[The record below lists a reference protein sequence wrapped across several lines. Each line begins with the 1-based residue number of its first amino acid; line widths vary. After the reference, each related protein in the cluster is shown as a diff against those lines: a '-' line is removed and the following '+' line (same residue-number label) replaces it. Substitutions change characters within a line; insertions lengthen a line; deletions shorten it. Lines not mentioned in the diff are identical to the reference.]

1 MSNTPI
7 CPQELNLTDNP
18 HVLVVDDDPDI
29 LTAARLMLRRKGFEA
44 HTLQDPSTLPRA
56 LEKDLPDAVVL
67 DLNFNVGDASC
78 ETGLKWLSFI
88 AATYPDL
95 AVVIITAH
103 GDVAVAVEAMKL
115 GAMDFV
121 TKPWDNDKFLGT
133 IHGAIELTT
142 ARREAN
148 SLRTQNKGLS
158 QSLAAPSKALIGSS
172 PAMLKVFDLISRAA
186 PSEANVLILGENGT
200 GKEVVASEIHR
211 LSGRSDN
218 VFLPVDLGSVPD
230 TLFESELF
238 GHKKGA
244 FTDAKVDR
252 VGRFEAANRGTIFL
266 DEIGNLPQHLQPKLL
281 SVLERR
287 EIVPVGE
294 TKARPIDVRLL
305 AATNMPREQMLD
317 EDVFRQDLL
326 YRINTVTIT
335 LPPLRDRREDVPQL
349 VEHFLGAYSKK
360 YGQARRR
367 ISNAA
372 IRHLTDYDWPGNVR
386 ALLHAVERAVIL
398 SQNDTLEPD
407 DFLLE
412 APRKQSVRTAGSN
425 TQSLNLETLEHD
437 AIDSALRKHA
447 GNISRAAEEL
457 GLTRAS
463 LYRRMAKHG
472 LE

>member
-1 MSNTPI
+1 
-7 CPQELNLTDNP
+7 LTEKP
-18 HVLVVDDDPDI
+18 YVLVVDDDPDI
-29 LTAARLMLRRKGFEA
+29 LTAARLMLHRDGFEA
-44 HTLQDPSTLPRA
+44 ATLQDPATLPA
-56 LEKDLPDAVVL
+56 VLEKRLPDAIVL

-88 AATYPDL
+88 VEHNPDV

-115 GAMDFV
+115 GAIDFV
-121 TKPWDNDKFLGT
+121 TKPWENAKFLAT
-133 IHGAIELTT
+133 IRAAIGLTS
-142 ARREAN
+142 ARREADT
-148 SLRTQNKGLS
+148 LRTKNKGLS
-158 QSLAAPSKALIGSS
+158 QSLTPPSQALIGTS
-172 PAMLKVFDLISRAA
+172 PAMLKVIDLISRAA

-200 GKEVVASEIHR
+200 GKEVVAREIHR
-211 LSGRSDN
+211 LSTRSEN

-244 FTDAKVDR
+244 FTDAKADR
-252 VGRFEAANRGTIFL
+252 IGRFEAANDGTIFL
-266 DEIGNLPQHLQPKLL
+266 DEIGNLPQHLQPKML

-294 TKARPIDVRLL
+294 TRARTINVRVL
-305 AATNMPREQMLD
+305 AATNMPRDRLVD

-335 LPPLRDRREDVPQL
+335 LPPLRDRREDIPQL
-349 VEHFLGAYSKK
+349 VDHFLGTYAKK
-360 YGQARRR
+360 YGQAKRR
-367 ISNAA
+367 ISNKA
-372 IRHLTDYDWPGNVR
+372 IQDLTDYDWPGNVR
-386 ALLHAVERAVIL
+386 ALLHAIERALIL
-398 SQNDTLEPD
+398 CTNEMLEPD

-412 APRKQSVRTAGSN
+412 APHTPAGGAKDAVEVR
-425 TQSLNLETLEHD
+425 SLNLEDLEHD
-437 AIDSALRKHA
+437 AIDDALRKHA

-463 LYRRMAKHG
+463 LYRRMSKHG